1 MNSSPLVQ
9 RVAAALGQRF
19 SALTDAQ
26 SIDLATAAV
35 EIVRADGMK
44 PTFFTVLSCA
54 IECARDQWAEMKD
67 ERRAARELEDEDESW
82 ADAFEQTPWRIE
94 D

>member
-9 RVAAALGQRF
+9 RVASALGQRF
-19 SALTDAQ
+19 SALVDAQ
-26 SIDLATAAV
+26 CIDLATAAV

-54 IECARDQWAEMKD
+54 VECAREQWAEMAD
-67 ERRAARELEDEDESW
+67 ERRAEFALDDADDQW
-82 ADAFEQTPWRIE
+82 ADAFDAQWRIE